1 MMIKMIVIM
10 KSLLCKPKTA
20 CDRANIVSELLFFN
34 GVSKCMETHRPLSLK
49 EINMTYF

>member
-20 CDRANIVSELLFFN
+20 CDRANIVSELLFLMVYQN
-34 GVSKCMETHRPLSLK
+34 VWKLIGLSHSRK
-49 EINMTYF
+49 